1 MPKLPTSVFSIGIQ
15 NMQRSFNNLDGCITS
30 RVLAFKVKS
39 RLLSIWN
46 NLSVPVRLV
55 KYDRSHIL
63 HANTWQIK
71 AMHRAG
77 TSLVGATCHNRST
90 PRHTRPISKLFIET
104 DGIRLSGARLAFC
117 TTKLTSTEMRLMHI
131 PARYA

>member
-1 MPKLPTSVFSIGIQ
+1 MPKLPISVFSIGIQ
-15 NMQRSFNNLDGCITS
+15 NMQRSFSNLDGCITN
-30 RVLAFKVKS
+30 RVPVSKVKS
-39 RLLSIWN
+39 RPLSTWN

-55 KYDRSHIL
+55 KYDRSHIS

-71 AMHRAG
+71 AMHRVG
-77 TSLVGATCHNRST
+77 TYSVGATCHNRST

-104 DGIRLSGARLAFC
+104 DGIQLSGARLAFC
-117 TTKLTSTEMRLMHI
+117 TTKLISTEMRLMHI

>member
-1 MPKLPTSVFSIGIQ
+1 MPNMPTSVFSIGIQ
-15 NMQRSFNNLDGCITS
+15 NMQRSFSSLDGCTINRAQVS
-30 RVLAFKVKS
+30 KVKS
-39 RLLSIWN
+39 RPLSTWN

-55 KYDRSHIL
+55 NYDRSHIS

-71 AMHRAG
+71 VMHRVG

-104 DGIRLSGARLAFC
+104 GGIRLSGARLAYC
-117 TTKLTSTEMRLMHI
+117 TTKLISTEMRSMHI